1 MRIKSIHASG
11 SGCHIVCIDIHGAAW
26 MFGRNSPAALGRA
39 MRGEPV
45 QPTGVVNENTPRR
58 ITPQMLGA
66 PKGTTFVHAATGR
79 SHTLLVGSNGD
90 VWSAGA
96 NQVGQVRYVLFFFP
110 LPGRC
115 AKCEICVFVL
125 I

>member
-1 MRIKSIHASG
+1 
-11 SGCHIVCIDIHGAAW
+11 

-110 LPGRC
+110 FRGDVLNVKVCFC
-115 AKCEICVFVL
+115 ADLNSNVM
-125 I
+125 